1 MLKTQFG
8 FDSTSNDSWIAVVAR
23 PHWLLN
29 WPIGVISVLH
39 QQQQCV
45 WQIKQAYYP
54 LCWTC
59 STILWLCRWQSQI
72 YNSQRL
78 KITNSLCSRSTPE
91 RVSTGDFSRMTNN
104 CTIPDWWHN
113 TADPPT
119 LVNYV
124 WTTNTIYSSYQW
136 QRKYIYTVFHK
147 IGTPLYFCNNFFKC
161 WSIWMKIT
169 SLYSLGNLLSGDVVC
184 NCIFYKYSFY
194 SVI

>member
-1 MLKTQFG
+1 MCAIYPVLSCKAMLKTQFG

-54 LCWTC
+54 LRSTC
-59 STILWLCRWQSQI
+59 STMWLRRWQSQT
-72 YNSQRL
+72 YSSQRL

-124 WTTNTIYSSYQW
+124 WTTNTIYSRYQW
-136 QRKYIYTVFHK
+136 QRS
-147 IGTPLYFCNNFFKC
+147 TPCFIK
-161 WSIWMKIT
+161 
-169 SLYSLGNLLSGDVVC
+169 SGPL
-184 NCIFYKYSFY
+184 CIFAITFSNVDRFEWKLHHC
-194 SVI
+194 IR